1 MAQKG
6 RALPQKAGLFTRMN
20 TKVELGY
27 NRIAR
32 IRDLAELAEVLF
44 PGNKTHQRVF
54 LAVVVELKYAEGQ
67 FLASLEWIAKK
78 YGVSCRVLELV
89 RAKMRRLGLI
99 DHVSRFNQR
108 HGYREGW
115 EFSNRFQRSL
125 VWLGDVWQEFSAV
138 GDGRQEGKDR
148 DLFKYL

>member
-1 MAQKG
+1 
-6 RALPQKAGLFTRMN
+6 MN
-20 TKVELGY
+20 AKVELGH

-44 PGNKTHQRVF
+44 PGNGTHQRVF
-54 LAVVVELKYAEGQ
+54 LAIVVELKYADDQ
-67 FLASLEWIAKK
+67 FLPSLACVPEK
-78 YGVSCRVLELV
+78 YDVSCRVLELV

-99 DHVSRFNQR
+99 DHVSRFNRR

-115 EFSNRFQRSL
+115 VFSNRFQGSL
-125 VWLGDVWQEFSAV
+125 LRLGEAWQGFSAV
-138 GDGRQEGKDR
+138 GDARQEGKDR

>member
-1 MAQKG
+1 
-6 RALPQKAGLFTRMN
+6 LPQKADLFKKMN
-20 TKVELGY
+20 AKVELGY

-54 LAVVVELKYAEGQ
+54 LAVVVELKYADGQ
-67 FLASLEWIAKK
+67 FLVSLSWIAEK
-78 YGVSCRVLELV
+78 YGVSSRILELV
-89 RAKMRRLGLI
+89 RSKMRRLGLI

-115 EFSNRFQRSL
+115 VFSRRFQSSL
-125 VWLGDVWQEFSAV
+125 LRLGEAWQGFSAV
-138 GDGRQEGKDR
+138 GDARQEQKDR

>member
-1 MAQKG
+1 M
-6 RALPQKAGLFTRMN
+6 
-20 TKVELGY
+20 
-27 NRIAR
+27 
-32 IRDLAELAEVLF
+32 RDLAELAEVLF

-54 LAVVVELKYAEGQ
+54 LAVVVELKYADGQ
-67 FLASLEWIAKK
+67 FLVSLSWIAEK

-115 EFSNRFQRSL
+115 VFSNRFQRSL
-125 VWLGDVWQEFSAV
+125 LRLGESWEGFCAV
-138 GDGRQEGKDR
+138 NDARQEGKDR